1 MRKILILAFLFFFSA
16 TLYAQKYEIG
26 FTTGYSSF
34 SMKELKS
41 DLVKGAGNMPFE
53 SKVVADFPGWIS
65 FGGYA
70 LRSFGIWSLG
80 VGYNF
85 NSTGGRISSGDYSG
99 KYLFDELLQCH
110 SFGVINSFRVAT
122 LGRWRAELRL
132 TVGYNYSTMKTEEY
146 LQVLDT
152 SISYSASY
160 FSDSFYGEPV
170 VLVSYSFPFFRIG
183 ADFGYLFDSGG
194 SIMTESSR
202 EMPYE
207 TNWSGFRIG
216 INIGLFP
223 GELFR
228 KKERTVPKNSPTE
241 PNYPTTF

>member
-1 MRKILILAFLFFFSA
+1 MRYITILALQLFISA
-16 TLYAQKYEIG
+16 ALYAQKYEIG

-34 SMKELKS
+34 SMKELKA
-41 DLVKGAGNMPFE
+41 DLEKSAGNMPFE
-53 SKVVADFPGWIS
+53 TKVVADFPAWIS

-70 LRSFGIWSLG
+70 LRSLGIWSLG
-80 VGYNF
+80 VSYDF
-85 NSTGGRISSGDYSG
+85 NSTGCRISSGDYSG

-110 SFGVINSFRVAT
+110 SFGLINSFRVAT
-122 LGRWRAELRL
+122 LGRWRAEVRL
-132 TVGYNYSTMKTEEY
+132 TVGYNYSTLKTDEY

-160 FSDSFYGEPV
+160 YSDSFYGEPAV
-170 VLVSYSFPFFRIG
+170 MVSYSFPFFRIG

-194 SIMTESSR
+194 TIMTKSSK
-202 EMPYE
+202 EMPFD

-223 GELFR
+223 EELFR
-228 KKERTVPKNSPTE
+228 KNERTVSKTDYFSQ
-241 PNYPTTF
+241 

>member
-1 MRKILILAFLFFFSA
+1 MKKTLIPALLFFISA
-16 TLYAQKYEIG
+16 SLHAQKYEIG

-41 DLVKGAGNMPFE
+41 ELVNSAGNMPFE
-53 SKVVADFPGWIS
+53 SKVVADFQSWIS

-70 LRSFGIWSLG
+70 LRSLGIWSLG
-80 VGYNF
+80 IGYDF

-110 SFGVINSFRVAT
+110 SFGLINSFRIVT
-122 LGRWRAELRL
+122 LGRWRAEVWL
-132 TVGYNYSTMKTEEY
+132 TVGYNYSTLKTDEY

-160 FSDSFYGEPV
+160 YSDSFYGEPAV
-170 VLVSYSFPFFRIG
+170 MVSYSFSFFRIG
-183 ADFGYLFDSGG
+183 ADFGYMFDYGGTIMPMSG
-194 SIMTESSR
+194 R
-202 EMPYE
+202 KVPYDS
-207 TNWSGFRIG
+207 NWSGFRIG

-228 KKERTVPKNSPTE
+228 KKDRTVPKSSPTG
-241 PNYPTTF
+241 